1 MKTLLLDNSV
11 ESMKKPSTKIRA
23 RICGTFPFHLKPCLD
38 IPCLMNRS
46 NSFPAKMVSRKM
58 TTSFNQ
64 LPASSAM
71 FLLWHICC
79 IFKGTTKGCDMKKL
93 SILTVAILFFSAALA
108 FAQPWGRGMGP
119 GFGRPFIDPG
129 LNLSQEQEDKLQKL
143 RESYLSEITPLQNRL
158 FTIRAEIR
166 LLWEEMNPDRDK
178 IMQRQNEAIEIQKR
192 LDEKA
197 IMHRLDSQAVL
208 TPEQRA
214 RMIGFGPGGRRN
226 RGPGG
231 KMGEW

>member
-1 MKTLLLDNSV
+1 
-11 ESMKKPSTKIRA
+11 
-23 RICGTFPFHLKPCLD
+23 
-38 IPCLMNRS
+38 
-46 NSFPAKMVSRKM
+46 
-58 TTSFNQ
+58 
-64 LPASSAM
+64 
-71 FLLWHICC
+71 
-79 IFKGTTKGCDMKKL
+79 MKKL

-119 GFGRPFIDPG
+119 GFGGPHIDPT
-129 LNLSQEQEDKLQKL
+129 LNLTQEQADKLQKL
-143 RESYLSEITPLQNRL
+143 HESYLSEVTPLQNRL

-178 IMQRQNEAIEIQKR
+178 LMQRQNEAIEIRKR

-214 RMIGFGPGGRRN
+214 RMIGFGPGGGRH